1 MSTESEWVAGLCSPL
16 WTFPPVNPQQVIR
29 TCGFN
34 QNVYRKDWD
43 LPSENLWAEFQS
55 CPQNF
60 VESALDRICPG
71 RPDLP
76 TPEAL
81 IPVMHTDNHAS
92 RLFWE
97 IHFLSV
103 RWTDQYHTWT
113 WVSSLKNYVL
123 CVSGVKDVFEDGFSI
138 FFRFFS
144 PCFLSVCR
152 VRLIGWPFKRMTE
165 FIYLTQCFKQ
175 FLSLHLFK
183 YLFVSVG
190 SNLHLSVNVGSVK

>member
-1 MSTESEWVAGLCSPL
+1 MWIQS
-16 WTFPPVNPQQVIR
+16 
-29 TCGFN
+29 
-34 QNVYRKDWD
+34 NVYRKDWD
-43 LPSENLWAEFQS
+43 LPSENLWAGFQS

-71 RPDLP
+71 RLDLP

-97 IHFLSV
+97 MHFLSV

-123 CVSGVKDVFEDGFSI
+123 CVSGVKDVFEGGFSI
-138 FFRFFS
+138 FLRFFS
-144 PCFLSVCR
+144 PLFPVSLQSEANRLFLQTLDR
-152 VRLIGWPFKRMTE
+152 I
-165 FIYLTQCFKQ
+165 
-175 FLSLHLFK
+175 HLFNSM
-183 YLFVSVG
+183 FQTISQPTFI
-190 SNLHLSVNVGSVK
+190 